1 MTPLRTQMLAVLQA
15 KNLPQELQQKYV
27 AEVAALAA
35 SYKESP
41 DQLSPEQVRDYL
53 ERCARQMIA
62 DKLTAFEL
70 FYAETLGWGWDA
82 DKMMPRP
89 PRRDENPWS
98 PENPLRCRMVQDM
111 GLRNL
116 TPRTQNEYVWQV
128 GKFAR
133 FHKESPGALGMED
146 VRDYLVY
153 LMDVERKSPSS
164 FTVVSAALR
173 FLYVNTLRRPWALEF
188 IPVPK
193 REKRLPL
200 ILDPT
205 EIVHFIDSAPG
216 LRDRAIVKTT
226 YGAGLRTNE
235 VAHLKVT
242 DIDSKRMV
250 IRVEQG
256 KGRKDRYVMLS
267 PRLLEELRAYWKADR
282 PKVWLFGGDTPIS
295 SNAVRAAVDR
305 TEKAAGLSKPV
316 TPKTLRHCFATH
328 MLESGAKIEQIQLL
342 MGHRSLRT
350 TMIYARVATSTVCA
364 GQSPLDLLP
373 VPNP

>member
-1 MTPLRTQMLAVLQA
+1 ML
-15 KNLPQELQQKYV
+15 
-27 AEVAALAA
+27 
-35 SYKESP
+35 
-41 DQLSPEQVRDYL
+41 
-53 ERCARQMIA
+53 
-62 DKLTAFEL
+62 
-70 FYAETLGWGWDA
+70 
-82 DKMMPRP
+82 
-89 PRRDENPWS
+89 
-98 PENPLRCRMVQDM
+98 QDM

-116 TPRTQNEYVWQV
+116 AQRTQGEYVWWV
-128 GKFAR
+128 GKFAS
-133 FHKESPGALGMED
+133 FCKESPSALGMDD
-146 VRDYLVY
+146 VRDYLVH
-153 LMDVERKSPSS
+153 LMEVEGKSPSS
-164 FTVVSAALR
+164 FTVASAALR
-173 FLYVNTLRRPWALEF
+173 FLYANTLRRPWALEF

-193 REKRLPL
+193 REKHLPL

-205 EIVHFIDSAPG
+205 EIAHFIDSAPG

-267 PRLLEELRAYWKADR
+267 PRLLEELRTYWKAAR
-282 PKVWLFGGDTPIS
+282 PKTWLFGDETPIS
-295 SNAVRAAVDR
+295 GNAIRAAVER

-328 MLESGAKIEQIQLL
+328 LLESGVKIEQIQLL
-342 MGHRSLRT
+342 LGHRSLRT

-364 GQSPLDLLP
+364 SQSLDLLP
-373 VPNP
+373 VPTP

>member
-1 MTPLRTQMLAVLQA
+1 MTPLRMKMFAVLEA
-15 KNLPQELQQKYV
+15 KNLPRDLQKKYIT
-27 AEVAALAA
+27 EVAALAA
-35 SYKESP
+35 NYKESP

-53 ERCARQMIA
+53 EHCARQMIA
-62 DKLTAFEL
+62 DKLAAFEL

-82 DKMMPRP
+82 DQMMPRP
-89 PRRDENPWS
+89 PRCNQNPWS
-98 PENPLRCRMVQDM
+98 AENPLRRRMLEDM

-116 TPRTQNEYVWQV
+116 AKRTQGEYIHWV

-146 VRDYLVY
+146 VRDYLVH
-153 LMDVERKSPSS
+153 LMEVEGKSPSS
-164 FTVVSAALR
+164 FKVASAALR
-173 FLYVNTLRRPWALEF
+173 FLYAKTLRRPWALEF

-193 REKRLPL
+193 LEKRLPVVL
-200 ILDPT
+200 SPQEVVT
-205 EIVHFIDSAPG
+205 FISGATSV
-216 LRDRAIVKTT
+216 RDRAIVKTI

-267 PRLLEELRAYWKADR
+267 LRLLEELRIYWKAAR
-282 PKVWLFGGDTPIS
+282 PKVWLFGGDAPIS
-295 SNAVRAAVDR
+295 GDTVRTVVKR

-316 TPKTLRHCFATH
+316 TPRTLRHCFATH
-328 MLESGAKIEQIQLL
+328 LLESGTKLEEIQLL

-350 TMIYARVATSTVCA
+350 TMTYLRVATSTVCS

-373 VPNP
+373 IIP

>member
-1 MTPLRTQMLAVLQA
+1 MFAVLQG
-15 KNLPQELQQKYV
+15 KNLPLDLQKKYV
-27 AEVAALAA
+27 TEVAALAA

-62 DKLTAFEL
+62 DKLAAFEL

-82 DKMMPRP
+82 DQMMPKP
-89 PRRDENPWS
+89 PRNNDNPWS
-98 PENPLRCRMVQDM
+98 LENPLRQRMLQDLK
-111 GLRNL
+111 LRNL
-116 TPRTQNEYVWQV
+116 SVNTQLAYIRWV
-128 GKFAR
+128 GYFAS

-146 VRDYLVY
+146 VRDYLVH
-153 LMDVERKSPSS
+153 LMEVEGKSPSS
-164 FTVVSAALR
+164 FTVASAALR
-173 FLYVNTLRRPWALEF
+173 FLYANTLRRPWALEF

-205 EIVHFIDSAPG
+205 EVAHFIESAPG
-216 LRDRAIVKTT
+216 LRDRAIVMTA

-235 VAHLKVT
+235 VAHLKIT

-256 KGRKDRYVMLS
+256 KGSKDRYVMLS
-267 PRLLEELRAYWKADR
+267 QRLLEELRAYWQAAR
-282 PKVWLFGGDTPIS
+282 PKKWLFGGDAPVSGDT
-295 SNAVRAAVDR
+295 VRAAIKR
-305 TEKAAGLSKPV
+305 TEKAAGLAKPV

-328 MLESGAKIEQIQLL
+328 MLESGARIEQIQLL
-342 MGHRSLRT
+342 LGHRSLRT
-350 TMIYARVATSTVCA
+350 TQIYARVATSTVCA
-364 GQSPLDLLP
+364 SQSPLDLLP
-373 VPNP
+373 VITP